1 MNKGILLSVVVGAI
15 VYLANGGVLTLSEV
29 PENAWELLESG
40 ATYLKLDKDAD
51 EVLKTWD
58 KDRLLKLLE
67 LRKNQGFDSDVKIL
81 ESVIKNLNKKSIEK

>member
-1 MNKGILLSVVVGAI
+1 MSRRTDRRRGL
-15 VYLANGGVLTLSEV
+15 GVSNDV
-29 PENAWELLESG
+29 A
-40 ATYLKLDKDAD
+40 DAD

-81 ESVIKNLNKKSIEK
+81 ESVIKNLNKKSVEK